1 MITALMKQAVIA
13 LNEGKRVGDVAI
25 LCKTSTAQI
34 KKWTEMPE
42 FKKERYLDMTER
54 FGSLAGEA
62 LETLRQVMNDKDA
75 RGADRI
81 KASTEILNRAGFIV
95 QQSVNFTITD
105 TERSGEFKIPVEEL
119 LAMREENK
127 KVLEMYRNM
136 HDVTPTEQFQIAED
150 FTRDELQ
157 GEVEGEENERD

>member
-1 MITALMKQAVIA
+1 MITTLMKQAVIA
-13 LNEGKRVGDVAI
+13 LNEGKRVADVAA
-25 LCKTSTAQI
+25 LCKTSTAQV

-105 TERSGEFKIPVEEL
+105 TERSGEYRMSLEEIR
-119 LAMREENK
+119 AMQEDIRK
-127 KVLEMYRNM
+127 LT
-136 HDVTPTEQFQIAED
+136 DSIDITPEQQFQISED
-150 FTRDELQ
+150 FTREKLEEEAESTD
-157 GEVEGEENERD
+157 GE

>member
-1 MITALMKQAVIA
+1 MITTLMKQAVIA
-13 LNEGKRVGDVAI
+13 LNEGKRVGEVADI
-25 LCKTSTAQI
+25 CKTSTAQI

-105 TERSGEFKIPVEEL
+105 TERSGEYRMSLEEIR
-119 LAMREENK
+119 AMQEDIRK
-127 KVLEMYRNM
+127 LT
-136 HDVTPTEQFQIAED
+136 DSIDITPEQQFQIAED
-150 FTRDELQ
+150 FTREKL
-157 GEVEGEENERD
+157 EEEAECMDG